1 MTETNKEIN
10 SYPLWTAIVTPMNE
24 DSSIDYISF
33 EKILREQDAAKNGI
47 VILGST
53 GEALNLG
60 KEECKK
66 ILEFGLNLK
75 LNSPIMTGIGG
86 FNLADTLEYTNYLN
100 SLSALSAY
108 LVVTP
113 LYAKPGEHG
122 QTAWFKAIMDTA
134 TRPCMLYNVP
144 SRTGVKMHFNAVK
157 NLANHKNFWAIKEAS
172 GSVEDFKKYVEAN
185 PRARLY
191 SGDDGMMPDFAPLG
205 CVGLVSVA
213 SNAWPLETHAYVEKT
228 LEKKLSAE
236 EAALWTRACDSLF
249 IAANPVP
256 VKNLMHAQGKIKTNI
271 LRAPLN
277 HLDLLENTPVLEA
290 NKCILNWYKENV

>member
-1 MTETNKEIN
+1 MKKNIN
-10 SYPLWTAIVTPMNE
+10 DYPLWTAIVTPMNA
-24 DSSIDYISF
+24 DSSVNYEDF
-33 EKILREQDAAKNGI
+33 EKILREQDAAGVAV

-53 GEALNLG
+53 GEALNLN
-60 KEECKK
+60 KDECKK

-75 LNSPIMTGIGG
+75 LNVPVMTGIGG
-86 FNLADTLEYTNYLN
+86 FNQKDTLEYVDYLN
-100 SLSALSAY
+100 TLTALDAY

-122 QTAWFKAIMDTA
+122 QTEWFKAIMDKA
-134 TRPCMLYNVP
+134 VKPCMLYNVP
-144 SRTGVKMHFNAVK
+144 GRTGVKMNFNAVK

-172 GSVEDFKKYVEAN
+172 GSTEDFKKYVEAA
-185 PRARLY
+185 PKVRVY
-191 SGDDGMMPDFAPLG
+191 SGDDGMVPDFAPLG

-213 SNAWPLETHAYVEKT
+213 SNAWPVETRAYVVKT
-228 LEKKLSAE
+228 LEKKLTPQESD
-236 EAALWTRACDSLF
+236 LWKKACDTLF

-277 HLDLLENTPVLEA
+277 HLDLADNTPVLEA
-290 NKCILNWYKENV
+290 NKKIQTWYKENV

>member
-1 MTETNKEIN
+1 MTTINKDIN
-10 SYPLWTAIVTPMNE
+10 STPLWTAIVTPMNE
-24 DSSIDYISF
+24 DASIDFVSF
-33 EKILREQDAAKNGI
+33 EKILRDQDAAKNGL

-60 KEECKK
+60 RDECKK
-66 ILEFGLNLK
+66 ILEFGLGLK

-100 SLSALSAY
+100 SLSGLSAY

-134 TRPCMLYNVP
+134 TRACMLYNVP
-144 SRTGVKMHFNAVK
+144 SRTGVKMNFNAIK

-185 PRARLY
+185 PHARVY
-191 SGDDGMMPDFAPLG
+191 SGDDGMLPDFAPLG

-213 SNAWPLETHAYVEKT
+213 SNAWPMQTRAYVDKT
-228 LEKKLSAE
+228 LDKKLTSD
-236 EAALWTRACDSLF
+236 EAKLWAKACDTLF

-256 VKNLMHAQGKIKTNI
+256 VKNLMQVQGKIKTNI
-271 LRAPLN
+271 LRAPLS
-277 HLDLLENTPVLEA
+277 HLDLADNTPVLEA
-290 NKCILNWYKENV
+290 NKAVLNWYKENV